1 MIKYRIL
8 RKDNQSNE
16 EKYLVNYFE
25 KKESAEYY
33 ISLMNDIF
41 KKEKTPIYTY
51 SIVAIEE
58 SV

>member
-1 MIKYRIL
+1 MTRYKIL
-8 RKDNQSNE
+8 RKDNQNNE

-41 KKEKTPIYTY
+41 KKEETPIYTY
-51 SIVAIEE
+51 SIITVEE
-58 SV
+58 